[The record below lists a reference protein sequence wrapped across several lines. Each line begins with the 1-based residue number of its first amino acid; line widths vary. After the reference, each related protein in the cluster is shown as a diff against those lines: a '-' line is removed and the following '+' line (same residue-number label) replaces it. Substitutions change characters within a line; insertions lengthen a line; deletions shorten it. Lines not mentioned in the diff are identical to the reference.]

1 MCVSLIDSNIAEE
14 NKNVEVDP
22 AENDDLEE
30 GENEEEILNPSDLK
44 DAQLPDVDPKKI
56 KVEKKD
62 MYGRWCIFDCITFTI
77 TFCCIFI
84 LPYIFLIMV
93 TNIFS
98 HITRI

>member
-1 MCVSLIDSNIAEE
+1 MCVSLIDSNFAEE

-30 GENEEEILNPSDLK
+30 GENEEDILDHSDLK

-62 MYGRWCIFDCITFTI
+62 MYGRWCIFDCITF
-77 TFCCIFI
+77 CCWR
-84 LPYIFLIMV
+84 PKQE
-93 TNIFS
+93 
-98 HITRI
+98 HI